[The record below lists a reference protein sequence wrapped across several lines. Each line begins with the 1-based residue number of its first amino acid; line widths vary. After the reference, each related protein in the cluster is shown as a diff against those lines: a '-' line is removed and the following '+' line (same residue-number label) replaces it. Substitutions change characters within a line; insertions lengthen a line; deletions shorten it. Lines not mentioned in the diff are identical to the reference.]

1 MRIEK
6 ITAKDTASPL
16 QSHCIPFA
24 VLLHAHCS
32 TTATVLQSYC
42 KPHAVHCKKRAELC
56 SRKELITKII
66 APMKEVCST
75 IEMET
80 KWA

>member
-6 ITAKDTASPL
+6 ITAKRHCIATAKY
-16 QSHCIPFA
+16 CIPFA

-42 KPHAVHCKKRAELC
+42 KPHAVALQKACRTLQ
-56 SRKELITKII
+56 
-66 APMKEVCST
+66 
-75 IEMET
+75 
-80 KWA
+80 